1 MFLTRLKAIMSH
13 RKTLWHFW
21 VLNIITK
28 IIIIT
33 IIGLP
38 LSNIYDQHICKA
50 GIYCNEVVWKR
61 YEVSKL

>member
-21 VLNIITK
+21 VLNIATK

-33 IIGLP
+33 IVGLP
-38 LSNIYDQHICKA
+38 LFNIYDQHIDKN
-50 GIYCNEVVWKR
+50 GVYCNEVVWKR